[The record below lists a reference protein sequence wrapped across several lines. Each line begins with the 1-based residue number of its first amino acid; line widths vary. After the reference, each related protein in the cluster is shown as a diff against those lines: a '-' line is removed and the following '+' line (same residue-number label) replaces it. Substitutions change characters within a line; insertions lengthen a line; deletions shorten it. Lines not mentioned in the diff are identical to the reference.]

1 MTGNDDIPK
10 TPSFR
15 LDGQRAL
22 VTGAGRGLGRA
33 AAHALAAAGAHVVV
47 VSRSRDE
54 LQVLV
59 SEIVAAGGNA
69 ELAVCDMM
77 DLAAVEALF
86 ASRPAVNVLINNAG
100 TNKPAECFDVTPA
113 DFDQIMNLNVRSA
126 YFTAQGCARAMV
138 RDGIGGSIINMSS
151 QMGHVGGPRRSVYC
165 ASKHAMEG
173 FTRVMAAEWA
183 AHGIRVNTLC
193 PTFIE
198 TPLTRPFLQE
208 QDFQDMV
215 KDSILLGR
223 VGQIEEV
230 MGAIV
235 YLASDASSLVTGA
248 PLMLDGGWTAK

>member
-1 MTGNDDIPK
+1 
-10 TPSFR
+10 
-15 LDGQRAL
+15 
-22 VTGAGRGLGRA
+22 
-33 AAHALAAAGAHVVV
+33 
-47 VSRSRDE
+47 
-54 LQVLV
+54 
-59 SEIVAAGGNA
+59 
-69 ELAVCDMM
+69 

-100 TNKPAECFDVTPA
+100 TNKPADCFDVTPA
-113 DFDQIMNLNVRSA
+113 NFDQIMNLNVRSA

-173 FTRVMAAEWA
+173 FTKVMAAEWA

>member
-1 MTGNDDIPK
+1 
-10 TPSFR
+10 
-15 LDGQRAL
+15 
-22 VTGAGRGLGRA
+22 
-33 AAHALAAAGAHVVV
+33 
-47 VSRSRDE
+47 
-54 LQVLV
+54 
-59 SEIVAAGGNA
+59 
-69 ELAVCDMM
+69 
-77 DLAAVEALF
+77 
-86 ASRPAVNVLINNAG
+86 
-100 TNKPAECFDVTPA
+100 
-113 DFDQIMNLNVRSA
+113 
-126 YFTAQGCARAMV
+126 
-138 RDGIGGSIINMSS
+138 
-151 QMGHVGGPRRSVYC
+151 
-165 ASKHAMEG
+165 MEG
-173 FTRVMAAEWA
+173 FTKVMAAEWA